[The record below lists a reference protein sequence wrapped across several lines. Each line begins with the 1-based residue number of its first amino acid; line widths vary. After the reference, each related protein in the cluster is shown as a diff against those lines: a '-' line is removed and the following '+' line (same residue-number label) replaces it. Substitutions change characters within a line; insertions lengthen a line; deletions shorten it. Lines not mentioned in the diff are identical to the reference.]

1 MSRIS
6 LHKLQ
11 LFQFKNYDAFEAH
24 FGPRVNCLLGEN
36 GIGKTNI
43 LDAIYSLSFCK
54 SYFSHT
60 DSFSIQ
66 DEKEQGAANGEYEI
80 DHENIKISYALF
92 RDKKKQ
98 VSKNGKAYERLSE
111 HIGVLPLVMVTPND
125 IDLIRE
131 ASDVR
136 RKWLDQ
142 TLSQTSSEYLRLL
155 ILFNHILD
163 QRNAVLK
170 NNNYSTSELFEII
183 TIYNE
188 QISITGTQIFL
199 ARKSFFE
206 SFSPVFQSIY
216 NKISQAEELP
226 VLRYESEVNEENYL
240 FLLEDSLE
248 KDKYAE
254 RTTKGIQKDDI
265 VFELQ
270 GKILKKFA
278 SQGQQKT
285 FLLALK
291 LAQLEYTKG
300 ILNKSP
306 LLILD
311 DISEKLDDNRLR
323 ALLQWLHENT
333 NSQIFLSD
341 TDNEK
346 TPRMLAEVGV
356 DFQTISLQNNFTLP
370 EEAQQ
375 A

>member
-1 MSRIS
+1 MSRIT

-11 LFQFKNYDAFEAH
+11 LFQFKNYDSFEAR
-24 FGPRVNCLLGEN
+24 FGPRVNCLLGKN

-80 DHENIKISYALF
+80 ENEPIKISYALF
-92 RDKKKQ
+92 REKKKQ
-98 VSKNGKAYERLSE
+98 VSKNGKAYDRLSE
-111 HIGVLPLVMVTPND
+111 HIGFIPLVMVTPND
-125 IDLIRE
+125 IDLVRE

-136 RKWLDQ
+136 RRWLDQ
-142 TLSQTSSEYLRLL
+142 TLSQTSPEYLRLL
-155 ILFNHILD
+155 IQFNHILD

-170 NNNYSTSELFEII
+170 NKRYGKSELTEII
-183 TIYNE
+183 AVYNE
-188 QISITGTQIFL
+188 QLNYSGTQIFL
-199 ARKSFFE
+199 VRKSFFE
-206 SFSPVFQSIY
+206 SFSPVFESIY
-216 NKISQAEELP
+216 NEIAQTEEFP

-240 FLLEDSLE
+240 SLLERNLE
-248 KDKYAE
+248 RDIHAE

-265 VFELQ
+265 NFELQ
-270 GKILKKFA
+270 GKTLKKFA

-300 ILNKSP
+300 LLNKPP

-323 ALLQWLHENT
+323 SLLRWLNENT
-333 NSQIFLSD
+333 QSQIFLSD
-341 TDNEK
+341 TDLEK
-346 TPRMLAEVGV
+346 TPRLLAEVGMEHL
-356 DFQTISLQNNFTLP
+356 TISLQNKFILP
-370 EEAQQ
+370 KETHTT
-375 A
+375 

>member
-1 MSRIS
+1 MSKIS

-11 LFQFKNYDAFEAH
+11 LFQFKNYTSFEGN
-24 FGPRVNCLLGEN
+24 FGPRVNCLLGNN

-66 DEKEQGAANGEYEI
+66 DGKDQGAANGEYIIE
-80 DHENIKISYALF
+80 EEFLKVSYALF
-92 RDKKKQ
+92 REKKKQ
-98 VSKNGKAYERLSE
+98 VSKNGKAYDRLSE

-136 RKWLDQ
+136 RRWLDQ

-155 ILFNHILD
+155 IQFNHILD

-170 NNNYSTSELFEII
+170 NNRFAKSELTEVIS
-183 TIYNE
+183 IYN
-188 QISITGTQIFL
+188 QQLNFCGTQIFL
-199 ARKSFFE
+199 SRKSFFE
-206 SFSPVFQSIY
+206 SFSPVFELIY
-216 NKISQAEELP
+216 NNISQTEELP

-240 FLLEDSLE
+240 ALLEASLE
-248 KDKYAE
+248 RDIHAE

-265 VFELQ
+265 TFELQ
-270 GKILKKFA
+270 GKMLKKFA

-300 ILNKSP
+300 LLNKSP

-323 ALLQWLHENT
+323 SLLRWLNENT
-333 NSQIFLSD
+333 QSQIFLSD
-341 TDNEK
+341 TDLEK
-346 TPRMLAEVGV
+346 TPALLIELGMEFR
-356 DFQTISLQNNFTLP
+356 TISLQNNPVNP
-370 EEAQQ
+370 EETALS
-375 A
+375 

>member
-1 MSRIS
+1 MSRIT

-11 LFQFKNYDAFEAH
+11 LFQFKNYDAFEAQ
-24 FGPRVNCLLGEN
+24 FGPRVNCLLGKN

-66 DEKEQGAANGEYEI
+66 DGKDQGAANGEYEI
-80 DHENIKISYALF
+80 LDEPFKISYALF
-92 RDKKKQ
+92 REKKKQ
-98 VSKNGKAYERLSE
+98 VSKNGKAYDRLSE

-136 RKWLDQ
+136 RRWLDQ
-142 TLSQTSSEYLRLL
+142 TLSQTSPEYLRLL
-155 ILFNHILD
+155 IQYNHILD

-170 NNNYSTSELFEII
+170 NNSYGKSELAEII
-183 TIYNE
+183 SIYNE
-188 QISITGTQIFL
+188 QLNYSGTQIFL

-206 SFSPVFQSIY
+206 SFAPVFETIY
-216 NKISQAEELP
+216 NEIAQAEEHP
-226 VLRYESEVNEENYL
+226 VLRYESEVTEENYL
-240 FLLEDSLE
+240 SLLEGNLE
-248 KDKYAE
+248 RDIHAE
-254 RTTKGIQKDDI
+254 RTTKGIHKDDI
-265 VFELQ
+265 AFELQ
-270 GKILKKFA
+270 GKMLKKFA

-300 ILNKSP
+300 LLNKSP

-323 ALLQWLHENT
+323 SLLRWLNDNT
-333 NSQIFLSD
+333 QSQIFLSD
-341 TDNEK
+341 TDLEK
-346 TPRMLAEVGV
+346 TPRLLSEVGMAYE
-356 DFQTISLQNNFTLP
+356 TISLQNNFKLP
-370 EEAQQ
+370 EETHQP
-375 A
+375 

>member
-11 LFQFKNYDAFEAH
+11 LFQFKNYDAFAAH
-24 FGPRVNCLLGEN
+24 FGPRVNCLLGKN

-80 DHENIKISYALF
+80 DDENIKISYALF

-98 VSKNGKAYERLSE
+98 VSKNGKTYDRLSE

-136 RKWLDQ
+136 RRWLDQ

-155 ILFNHILD
+155 IQFNHILD

-170 NNNYSTSELFEII
+170 NNRYGTSELSEII
-183 TIYNE
+183 SIYNE
-188 QISITGTQIFL
+188 QINYTGTQIFL
-199 ARKSFFE
+199 ARKSFFQ
-206 SFSPVFQSIY
+206 SFSPVFESIY
-216 NKISQAEELP
+216 NEISQAEELP

-240 FLLEDSLE
+240 SLLEASLE

-265 VFELQ
+265 SFELQ
-270 GKILKKFA
+270 GKMLKKFA

-323 ALLQWLHENT
+323 SLLQWLHENT

-341 TDNEK
+341 TDTEK
-346 TPRMLAEVGV
+346 TPRMLAEVGM
-356 DFQTISLQNNFTLP
+356 DFQSISLQNNFILP

-375 A
+375 P

>member
-1 MSRIS
+1 MSKIS

-11 LFQFKNYDAFEAH
+11 LFQFKNYYAYEAH
-24 FGPRVNCLLGEN
+24 FGPRVNCLLGKN

-66 DEKEQGAANGEYEI
+66 DGKEQGAVNGEYEV
-80 DHENIKISYALF
+80 DEELTKISYALF

-98 VSKNGKAYERLSE
+98 VSKNGKAYDRLSE

-136 RKWLDQ
+136 RRWLDQ

-155 ILFNHILD
+155 IQFTHILD

-170 NNNYSTSELFEII
+170 NNRYGTSELPEII
-183 TIYNE
+183 SIYNE
-188 QISITGTQIFL
+188 QINYTGTQIFL
-199 ARKSFFE
+199 TRKSFFE
-206 SFSPVFQSIY
+206 SFSPVFESIY
-216 NKISQAEELP
+216 NEISQAEERP
-226 VLRYESEVNEENYL
+226 ILRYESEVNEGNYL
-240 FLLEDSLE
+240 SLLEASLE

-265 VFELQ
+265 IFELQ

-323 ALLQWLHENT
+323 SLLQWLHENT

-341 TDNEK
+341 TDIEK
-346 TPRMLAEVGV
+346 TPRMLAEVGM
-356 DFQTISLQNNFTLP
+356 DFQPISLQNNFILP
-370 EEAQQ
+370 QEAQQ
-375 A
+375 P

>member
-1 MSRIS
+1 MFIGEKWHWKDQYSR
-6 LHKLQ
+6 
-11 LFQFKNYDAFEAH
+11 
-24 FGPRVNCLLGEN
+24 C
-36 GIGKTNI
+36 
-43 LDAIYSLSFCK
+43 
-54 SYFSHT
+54 FSHT

-66 DEKEQGAANGEYEI
+66 DGKEQGAVNGEYEL
-80 DHENIKISYALF
+80 DAEPTKISYALF

-98 VSKNGKAYERLSE
+98 VSKNGKTYERLSE

-136 RKWLDQ
+136 RRWLDQ
-142 TLSQTSSEYLRLL
+142 TLSQTSPEYLRLL

-170 NNNYSTSELFEII
+170 NNNYSTTVLAEII
-183 TIYNE
+183 SIYNE
-188 QISITGTQIFL
+188 QINFTGTQIFL

-206 SFSPVFQSIY
+206 SFSPVFESIY
-216 NKISQAEELP
+216 NEISQAEELP

-240 FLLEDSLE
+240 SLLEASIE

-254 RTTKGIQKDDI
+254 RTTKGIQKDDV

-270 GKILKKFA
+270 GKMLKKFA

-323 ALLQWLHENT
+323 SLLQWLQENT

-341 TDNEK
+341 TDIEK
-346 TPRMLAEVGV
+346 TPRMLAEVGME
-356 DFQTISLQNNFTLP
+356 FQPISLQNNLTLP
-370 EEAQQ
+370 EEA
-375 A
+375 

>member
-1 MSRIS
+1 MSKIS

-11 LFQFKNYDAFEAH
+11 LFQFKNYDAYAAH
-24 FGPRVNCLLGEN
+24 FGPRVNCLLGKN

-66 DEKEQGAANGEYEI
+66 DGKEQGAVNGEYEV
-80 DHENIKISYALF
+80 DEELTKISYALF

-98 VSKNGKAYERLSE
+98 VSKNGKAYDRLSE

-131 ASDVR
+131 ANDVR
-136 RKWLDQ
+136 RRWLDQ

-155 ILFNHILD
+155 IQFNHTLD

-170 NNNYSTSELFEII
+170 NSRYGKSELAEII
-183 TIYNE
+183 SIYNE
-188 QISITGTQIFL
+188 QLNFSGTQIFL

-206 SFSPVFQSIY
+206 SFAPVFESIY
-216 NKISQAEELP
+216 NEISQAEERP
-226 VLRYESEVNEENYL
+226 VLRYDSEINEENYL
-240 FLLEDSLE
+240 SLLEESLE
-248 KDKYAE
+248 RDIYAE
-254 RTTKGIQKDDI
+254 RTTKGIHKDDI

-270 GKILKKFA
+270 GKMLKKFA

-311 DISEKLDDNRLR
+311 DISEKLDDNRLQS
-323 ALLQWLHENT
+323 LLSWLNKNT
-333 NSQIFLSD
+333 QSQIFLSD
-341 TDNEK
+341 TDIEK
-346 TPRMLAEVGV
+346 TPKLLAELEM

-370 EEAQQ
+370 AETQQ
-375 A
+375 S

>member
-1 MSRIS
+1 MSRIT
-6 LHKLQ
+6 LNKLQ
-11 LFQFKNYDAFEAH
+11 LFQFKNYDTFEAK
-24 FGPRVNCLLGEN
+24 FGPRVNCLLGKN

-66 DEKEQGAANGEYEI
+66 DGKEQGAANGEYEI
-80 DHENIKISYALF
+80 EDETIKFSYALF

-98 VSKNGKAYERLSE
+98 VSKNGRAYDRLSE

-136 RKWLDQ
+136 RRWLDQ

-155 ILFNHILD
+155 IQFNHVLD

-170 NNNYSTSELFEII
+170 NNRYGKAELSEII
-183 TIYNE
+183 SIYNE
-188 QISITGTQIFL
+188 QLNHSGTQIFL
-199 ARKSFFE
+199 TRKSFFE
-206 SFSPVFQSIY
+206 SFAPVFESIY
-216 NKISQAEELP
+216 NEISQAEELP
-226 VLRYESEVNEENYL
+226 ILRYESEVTEENYL
-240 FLLEDSLE
+240 SLLEGSLE
-248 KDKYAE
+248 RDIYAE

-270 GKILKKFA
+270 GKTLKKFA

-300 ILNKSP
+300 LLNKAP

-323 ALLQWLHENT
+323 SLLNWLNENT
-333 NSQIFLSD
+333 QSQIFLSD
-341 TDNEK
+341 TDLEK
-346 TPRMLAEVGV
+346 TPRLLTEVEME
-356 DFQTISLQNNFTLP
+356 FETISLQNNFSLP
-370 EEAQQ
+370 EETHLP
-375 A
+375 

>member
-1 MSRIS
+1 MSRIT
-6 LHKLQ
+6 LNKLQ
-11 LFQFKNYDAFEAH
+11 LFQFKNYDAFEAK
-24 FGPRVNCLLGEN
+24 FGPRVNCLLGKN

-43 LDAIYSLSFCK
+43 LDAVYSLSFCK

-66 DEKEQGAANGEYEI
+66 DGKEQGAANGEYEI
-80 DHENIKISYALF
+80 EDETVKFSYALF

-98 VSKNGKAYERLSE
+98 VSKNGKAYDRLSE

-136 RKWLDQ
+136 RRWLDQ

-155 ILFNHILD
+155 IQFNHVLD

-170 NNNYSTSELFEII
+170 NNRNGKAELSEII
-183 TIYNE
+183 SIYNE
-188 QISITGTQIFL
+188 QLNYSGTQLFL
-199 ARKSFFE
+199 TRKSFFE
-206 SFSPVFQSIY
+206 SFAPVFESIY
-216 NKISQAEELP
+216 NEISQAEELP
-226 VLRYESEVNEENYL
+226 ILRYESEVTEENYL
-240 FLLEDSLE
+240 SLLEGSLE
-248 KDKYAE
+248 RDIYAE

-270 GKILKKFA
+270 GKMLKKFA

-300 ILNKSP
+300 LLNKAP

-323 ALLQWLHENT
+323 SLLNWLNENT
-333 NSQIFLSD
+333 QSQIFLSD
-341 TDNEK
+341 TDLEK
-346 TPRMLAEVGV
+346 TPRLLAEVEME
-356 DFQTISLQNNFTLP
+356 FKTISLQNNFTLP
-370 EEAQQ
+370 EETHLP
-375 A
+375 

>member
-1 MSRIS
+1 
-6 LHKLQ
+6 
-11 LFQFKNYDAFEAH
+11 
-24 FGPRVNCLLGEN
+24 LGKN

-66 DEKEQGAANGEYEI
+66 DEKEQGAVNGEYEI
-80 DHENIKISYALF
+80 DEENIKISYALF

-98 VSKNGKAYERLSE
+98 VSKNGKAYDRLSE

-136 RKWLDQ
+136 RRWLDQ

-155 ILFNHILD
+155 IQFNHILD

-170 NNNYSTSELFEII
+170 NNRYGTSELSEII
-183 TIYNE
+183 SIYNE
-188 QISITGTQIFL
+188 QINFTGTQIFL
-199 ARKSFFE
+199 VRKSFFE
-206 SFSPVFQSIY
+206 SFSPVFESIY
-216 NKISQAEELP
+216 NEISQAEESP
-226 VLRYESEVNEENYL
+226 VLRYESEVNEGNYL
-240 FLLEDSLE
+240 SLLEATLE

-265 VFELQ
+265 IFELQ
-270 GKILKKFA
+270 GKMLKKFA

-323 ALLQWLHENT
+323 SLLQWLHENT
-333 NSQIFLSD
+333 NAQIFLSD
-341 TDNEK
+341 TDIEK
-346 TPRMLAEVGV
+346 TPRMLAEVGME
-356 DFQTISLQNNFTLP
+356 FQTISLQNSFILP
-370 EEAQQ
+370 EEAKQPR
-375 A
+375 ALAMNFP

>member
-1 MSRIS
+1 
-6 LHKLQ
+6 
-11 LFQFKNYDAFEAH
+11 
-24 FGPRVNCLLGEN
+24 
-36 GIGKTNI
+36 
-43 LDAIYSLSFCK
+43 
-54 SYFSHT
+54 
-60 DSFSIQ
+60 
-66 DEKEQGAANGEYEI
+66 
-80 DHENIKISYALF
+80 
-92 RDKKKQ
+92 

-136 RKWLDQ
+136 RRWLDQ
-142 TLSQTSSEYLRLL
+142 TLSQTSPEYLRLL

-170 NNNYSTSELFEII
+170 NNNYSTAVLAEII
-183 TIYNE
+183 SIYNE
-188 QISITGTQIFL
+188 QINFTGTQIFL

-206 SFSPVFQSIY
+206 SFSPVFESIY
-216 NKISQAEELP
+216 NEISQAEELP
-226 VLRYESEVNEENYL
+226 ILRYESEVNEENYL
-240 FLLEDSLE
+240 SLLEASIE

-254 RTTKGIQKDDI
+254 RTTKGIQKDDV

-270 GKILKKFA
+270 GKMLKKFA

-323 ALLQWLHENT
+323 SLLQWLHENT

-341 TDNEK
+341 TDIEK
-346 TPRMLAEVGV
+346 TPRMLAEVGM
-356 DFQTISLQNNFTLP
+356 DFHPISLQNNFILP

-375 A
+375 P

>member
-1 MSRIS
+1 MSKIS

-11 LFQFKNYDAFEAH
+11 LFQFKNYAAYEAQ
-24 FGPRVNCLLGEN
+24 FGPRVNCLLGKN

-66 DEKEQGAANGEYEI
+66 DGKEQGAANGEYEVE
-80 DHENIKISYALF
+80 DEPLKISYALF

-136 RKWLDQ
+136 RRWLDQ

-155 ILFNHILD
+155 IQFNHILD

-170 NNNYSTSELFEII
+170 NNRYGKSELAEII
-183 TIYNE
+183 SIYNE
-188 QISITGTQIFL
+188 QLNFSGTQIFL

-206 SFSPVFQSIY
+206 SFAPVFESIY
-216 NKISQAEELP
+216 NEISQAEELP
-226 VLRYESEVNEENYL
+226 VLRYETEVNEENYL
-240 FLLEDSLE
+240 TLLEGSLE
-248 KDKYAE
+248 RDVHAE
-254 RTTKGIQKDDI
+254 RTTKGIHKDDI
-265 VFELQ
+265 AFELQ

-300 ILNKSP
+300 LLNKSP

-311 DISEKLDDNRLR
+311 DIAEKLDDNRLR
-323 ALLQWLHENT
+323 SLLNWLNENT
-333 NSQIFLSD
+333 TSQIFLSD
-341 TDNEK
+341 TDPEK
-346 TPRMLAEVGV
+346 TPRLLKEVGMA
-356 DFQTISLQNNFTLP
+356 FSNISLQNNFIQP
-370 EEAQQ
+370 EEAHQP
-375 A
+375 

>member
-1 MSRIS
+1 MSRIT

-11 LFQFKNYDAFEAH
+11 LFQFKNYDAFEAK
-24 FGPRVNCLLGEN
+24 FGTRVNCLLGKN

-60 DSFSIQ
+60 DGFSIQ
-66 DEKEQGAANGEYEI
+66 DGKEQGAANGEYEI
-80 DHENIKISYALF
+80 QDETLKISYALF

-98 VSKNGKAYERLSE
+98 VSKNGKAYDRLSE

-136 RKWLDQ
+136 RRWLDQ
-142 TLSQTSSEYLRLL
+142 TISQTSPEYLRLL
-155 ILFNHILD
+155 IQFNHVLD

-170 NNNYSTSELFEII
+170 NNRSGKSGLAEII
-183 TIYNE
+183 SIYNE
-188 QISITGTQIFL
+188 QLNYSGTQIFL

-206 SFSPVFQSIY
+206 SFAPVFESIY
-216 NKISQAEELP
+216 NEISQIEEQP

-240 FLLEDSLE
+240 SLLEGSMERDI
-248 KDKYAE
+248 YAE
-254 RTTKGIQKDDI
+254 RTTKGIHKDDI
-265 VFELQ
+265 TFELQ

-285 FLLALK
+285 YLLALK
-291 LAQLEYTKG
+291 LAQLEYTKNL
-300 ILNKSP
+300 LNKSP

-311 DISEKLDDNRLR
+311 DIAEKLDTERLR
-323 ALLQWLHENT
+323 SLLQWLKEHT
-333 NSQIFLSD
+333 DSQIFLSD
-341 TDNEK
+341 TDLEK
-346 TPRMLAEVGV
+346 TPRLLLDVEL
-356 DFQTISLQNNFTLP
+356 DHEIISLKNNFIVP
-370 EEAQQ
+370 EEAE
-375 A
+375 

>member
-1 MSRIS
+1 MSKIT
-6 LHKLQ
+6 LHKLL
-11 LFQFKNYDAFEAH
+11 LFQFKNCDSFEAN
-24 FGPRVNCLLGEN
+24 FGPRVNCLLGKN

-66 DEKEQGAANGEYEI
+66 DGKEQGAANGEYEI
-80 DHENIKISYALF
+80 EGEPTKISYALF

-98 VSKNGKAYERLSE
+98 VSKNGKAYDRLSE

-136 RKWLDQ
+136 RRWLDQ

-155 ILFNHILD
+155 IQFNHTLD

-170 NNNYSTSELFEII
+170 NNRYGKSELAEII
-183 TIYNE
+183 SIYNE
-188 QISITGTQIFL
+188 QLNYSGTQIFL

-206 SFSPVFQSIY
+206 SFSPVFESIY
-216 NKISQAEELP
+216 NEIARAEENP
-226 VLRYESEVNEENYL
+226 SLRYESEVNGENYL
-240 FLLEDSLE
+240 SLLEESL
-248 KDKYAE
+248 DRDIHAE
-254 RTTKGIQKDDI
+254 RTNKGIHKDDI
-265 VFELQ
+265 AFELQ
-270 GKILKKFA
+270 GKTLKKYA

-300 ILNKSP
+300 LLNKAP

-311 DISEKLDDNRLR
+311 DISEKLDDNRLCS
-323 ALLQWLHENT
+323 LLGWLKENT
-333 NSQIFLSD
+333 QSQIFLSD
-341 TDNEK
+341 TDLEK
-346 TPRMLAEVGV
+346 TPKLLSEVGME
-356 DFQTISLQNNFTLP
+356 FKTISLQNNTILT
-370 EEAQQ
+370 EETQNT
-375 A
+375 

>member
-1 MSRIS
+1 MSRIT

-11 LFQFKNYDAFEAH
+11 LFQFKNYDSFEAR
-24 FGPRVNCLLGEN
+24 FGPRVNCLLGKN

-80 DHENIKISYALF
+80 ENEPIKISYALF
-92 RDKKKQ
+92 REKKKQ
-98 VSKNGKAYERLSE
+98 VSKNGKAYDRLSE
-111 HIGVLPLVMVTPND
+111 HIGFIPLVMVTPND
-125 IDLIRE
+125 IDLVRE

-136 RKWLDQ
+136 RRWLDQ
-142 TLSQTSSEYLRLL
+142 TLSQTSPEYLRLL
-155 ILFNHILD
+155 IQFNHILD

-170 NNNYSTSELFEII
+170 NKRYGKSELTEII
-183 TIYNE
+183 AVYNE
-188 QISITGTQIFL
+188 QLNYSGTQIFL
-199 ARKSFFE
+199 VRKSFFE
-206 SFSPVFQSIY
+206 SFSPVFESIY
-216 NKISQAEELP
+216 NEIAQTEEFP

-240 FLLEDSLE
+240 SLLERNLE
-248 KDKYAE
+248 RDIRAE

-265 VFELQ
+265 NFELQ
-270 GKILKKFA
+270 GKTLKKFA

-300 ILNKSP
+300 LLNKPP

-323 ALLQWLHENT
+323 SLLRWLNENT
-333 NSQIFLSD
+333 QSQIFLSD
-341 TDNEK
+341 TDLEK
-346 TPRMLAEVGV
+346 TPRLLAEVGMEHL
-356 DFQTISLQNNFTLP
+356 TISLQNKFILP
-370 EEAQQ
+370 KETHKT
-375 A
+375 